1 MPHLLSLKLSYSGE
15 EAENNRLD
23 FYDTA
28 QALIGFER
36 SLALTTHLI
45 LNGKIIT
52 QAPSLRGAKIYVVP
66 PEEGSWEIVAGI
78 VTLGAA
84 GMYKLTTAP
93 RDTPLGHFMSSVYDY
108 LINRTLGFHVNF
120 EQTLGQQY
128 EQLRAS
134 EDPVAELTPQRLDSL
149 VEKTETAVRQM
160 HRPIVESRTA
170 TTGTVI
176 SLNRD
181 GNRRLGRPL
190 TIDTFERMQLIETDR
205 QVSLEGTVSSYNINT
220 FRGRIYID
228 DEKRPIPFELADSAR
243 DDDSIATVAAS
254 LANNATNRVRQ
265 GRISFRAHRYATKT
279 NRLKALLI
287 TNVD

>member
-15 EAENNRLD
+15 DAENNRLD

-78 VTLGAA
+78 VTVGAA
-84 GMYKLTTAP
+84 GVYKLTTAP

-128 EQLRAS
+128 EQLRVS
-134 EDPVAELTPQRLDSL
+134 DDPVAELTPQRLDSL

-181 GNRRLGRPL
+181 GDRTLGRPL
-190 TIDTFERMQLIETDR
+190 TFDTFERMKLIETDR
-205 QVSLEGTVSSYNINT
+205 QVSLEGTVSS
-220 FRGRIYID
+220 
-228 DEKRPIPFELADSAR
+228 
-243 DDDSIATVAAS
+243 
-254 LANNATNRVRQ
+254 
-265 GRISFRAHRYATKT
+265 
-279 NRLKALLI
+279 
-287 TNVD
+287 